1 MTQPILM
8 DVDTGVDD
16 ALALIYLLASQEA
29 EIVAITCTAG
39 NVPARQVA
47 ANNLAI
53 LELCNAGDIEVALGS
68 DVPLV
73 EPLQTTESTH
83 GGQGLGYSQLP
94 ISGRALSARS
104 AVEVWVS
111 TVRERPGEVIGVVTG
126 PMTNLALAVRLEP
139 ELPRLLKRLVVM
151 GGSFE
156 HAGNVTATAEWNIAV
171 DPEAA
176 KIVFDAFGG
185 LPEDRLPLVCGLN
198 ITESIVMTPAHL
210 DKLAVL
216 AGDPDARTALPK
228 FLADAIR
235 FYFEFHESVG
245 AGYVAFMHDPLAAAL
260 AIHPELATARAA
272 TVDVELAGTLTRGA
286 TIADW
291 TGRWGRPTNAAVVTK
306 VSPDLFFDR
315 LIDRIARLARELQ
328 PKLRM

>member
-1 MTQPILM
+1 MTQLILM

-16 ALALIYLLASQEA
+16 ALALVYLLASPEA

-39 NVPARQVA
+39 NVPAGQVA

-53 LELCNAGDIEVALGS
+53 LDLCNAGDIEVAVGS

-73 EPLQTTESTH
+73 APLQTTESTH
-83 GGQGLGYSQLP
+83 GGQGLGYAQLP
-94 ISGRALSARS
+94 VPRRTISARS

-111 TVRERPGEVIGVVTG
+111 TVRERPGEVIGLVTG
-126 PMTNLALAVRLEP
+126 PMTNLALAVRIEP
-139 ELPRLLKRLVVM
+139 ELPQLLKRLVVM

-176 KIVFDAFGG
+176 KIVFDTFGG

-210 DKLAVL
+210 DSLAVL
-216 AGDPDARTALPK
+216 AGDPDALTPLPQ
-228 FLADAIR
+228 FLTDAIR

-245 AGYVAFMHDPLAAAL
+245 EGYVAFMHDPLAAAL
-260 AIHPELATARAA
+260 AIHPELATTRAA
-272 TVDVELAGTLTRGA
+272 TVDIELSGTLTRGA

-291 TGRWGRPTNAAVVTK
+291 FGRWGRPKNAAVVTA
-306 VSPDLFFDR
+306 VSPDIFFDR
-315 LIDRIARLARELQ
+315 LLDRVAALARELK
-328 PKLRM
+328 P